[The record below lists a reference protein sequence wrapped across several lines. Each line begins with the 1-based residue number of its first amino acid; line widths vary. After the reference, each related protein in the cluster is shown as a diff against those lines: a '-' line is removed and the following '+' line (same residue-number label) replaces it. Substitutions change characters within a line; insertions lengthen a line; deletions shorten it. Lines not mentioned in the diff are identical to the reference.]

1 MKKKLALLTNQ
12 NRLCKFLKTAILFV
26 QNNFLRFYAK
36 VSTYKYIPPYFCPG
50 FVNVFEIRV
59 MKMRKM
65 SLISFRMLEES
76 EVLSSSKWVRVTKTT
91 VMKLWWVI
99 HSIIFFKNKSIL
111 TLNYYVIIH
120 DVRPELMTSKKRST
134 TFDWFLSV

>member
-1 MKKKLALLTNQ
+1 MCLVENVKKVSNNLINFFLEEKVGFAYKSKSAVQ
-12 NRLCKFLKTAILFV
+12 VLKTAILFV

-76 EVLSSSKWVRVTKTT
+76 EVLSSSK
-91 VMKLWWVI
+91 
-99 HSIIFFKNKSIL
+99 
-111 TLNYYVIIH
+111 
-120 DVRPELMTSKKRST
+120 
-134 TFDWFLSV
+134 